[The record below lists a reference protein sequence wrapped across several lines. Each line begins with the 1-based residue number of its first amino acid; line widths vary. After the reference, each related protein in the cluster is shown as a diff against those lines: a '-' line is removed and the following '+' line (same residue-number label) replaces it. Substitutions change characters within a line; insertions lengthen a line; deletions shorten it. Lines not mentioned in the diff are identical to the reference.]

1 MLNISNYMLFKEIK
15 IYKGEGSNLKK
26 LINLISKYTYSME
39 NHLKL
44 LELDAFANN
53 LIEEEPKIFES
64 KYNELSKLNQFSYK
78 MQLKIFTNYFIEKF
92 FVYSQN
98 KNKTLIS
105 NQDIVTCYSIA
116 NNLTY
121 FGKENLL
128 NKVFFYLPFEQFT
141 LQRNDFLLHYYR
153 LSNLFS
159 KEAQK
164 IIEDNF
170 GLSLNKIMNLHYILA
185 VLINEHKL
193 SVNFSIKSF
202 KKHILNSIK
211 NISEKE
217 IENFLNYFLISFDEF
232 KNKHKDYRLKKVLVG
247 KEYKLSLDSKNNPI
261 KISWK
266 EQSPI
271 DKSLPKVSFFYPLI
285 KDSLYDDIMI
295 LTSYTALNQS
305 LKLERL
311 VYDIFSMK
319 NNFKGEYVGPAIEEY
334 IKYIFKEF
342 YKENNT
348 NNIKIYGNEK
358 YKIKGISNEFDAP
371 DIIIELDDYI
381 IFIESKTTAF
391 HLERALKSFEKEEFI
406 RFHKEMEKSTKNIN
420 RYLDNYS
427 NLKSKKIYKIIS
439 FIVPASAMVT
449 AIPDYKNEFK
459 IDEDLIVLD
468 LTSLEILLNLD
479 EKNITKIID
488 NFILDKEHK
497 TLSHYCESK
506 YTFNLEKFN
515 VYFENDKTFEFI

>member
-1 MLNISNYMLFKEIK
+1 
-15 IYKGEGSNLKK
+15 
-26 LINLISKYTYSME
+26 
-39 NHLKL
+39 
-44 LELDAFANN
+44 
-53 LIEEEPKIFES
+53 
-64 KYNELSKLNQFSYK
+64 
-78 MQLKIFTNYFIEKF
+78 
-92 FVYSQN
+92 
-98 KNKTLIS
+98 
-105 NQDIVTCYSIA
+105 
-116 NNLTY
+116 
-121 FGKENLL
+121 
-128 NKVFFYLPFEQFT
+128 
-141 LQRNDFLLHYYR
+141 
-153 LSNLFS
+153 
-159 KEAQK
+159 
-164 IIEDNF
+164 
-170 GLSLNKIMNLHYILA
+170 MNLHYILA

-459 IDEDLIVLD
+459 ID
-468 LTSLEILLNLD
+468 
-479 EKNITKIID
+479 
-488 NFILDKEHK
+488 
-497 TLSHYCESK
+497 
-506 YTFNLEKFN
+506 
-515 VYFENDKTFEFI
+515 

>member
-44 LELDAFANN
+44 LELDTFANN

-78 MQLKIFTNYFIEKF
+78 MQLKIFTSYFIEKF

-98 KNKTLIS
+98 NKDLIS
-105 NQDIVTCYSIA
+105 NQDIVTCYNIT

-121 FGKENLL
+121 FGKENLF

-295 LTSYTALNQS
+295 LTSYTALT

-371 DIIIELDDYI
+371 DIIIESDDYI

-391 HLERALKSFEKEEFI
+391 HLERALKSFEKEEFT

>member
-1 MLNISNYMLFKEIK
+1 MLNISDYMLYKKIK
-15 IYKGEGSNLKK
+15 IHKDKSSNFKR
-26 LINLISKYTYSME
+26 LINLISKYPYSME

-53 LIEEEPKIFES
+53 LINEEPKIFES
-64 KYNELSKLNQFSYK
+64 KYNKLLELDKFSYK
-78 MQLKIFTNYFIEKF
+78 IQLKIFTSYFIEKF

-98 KNKTLIS
+98 NKDLIS
-105 NQDIVTCYSIA
+105 NQDIVTCNNIT

-121 FGKENLL
+121 FGKENLF
-128 NKVFFYLPFEQFT
+128 NKLFFYLPFEQFT
-141 LQRNDFLLHYYR
+141 LQKNDFLLHYYR

-164 IIEDNF
+164 IIEEDF

-185 VLINEHKL
+185 LLINNYKL
-193 SVNFSIKSF
+193 SVNFPIESF
-202 KKHILNSIK
+202 KKHILESIK
-211 NISEKE
+211 NISKKE
-217 IENFLNYFLISFDEF
+217 IEKFLNYFLISFDEF
-232 KNKHKDYRLKKVLVG
+232 KNKHKDYRLKKVLIG
-247 KEYKLSLDSKNNPI
+247 KEYKLSLDLKNNPI
-261 KISWK
+261 KISWE
-266 EQSPI
+266 EQSSI
-271 DKSLPKVSFFYPLI
+271 DKILPKVSFFYPLI
-285 KDSLYDDIMI
+285 KKSLHDDIMI
-295 LTSYTALNQS
+295 ITSYTAINQS

-319 NNFKGEYVGPAIEEY
+319 NNFKGKYVGPAIEEY

-342 YKENNT
+342 YKENNI
-348 NNIKIYGNEK
+348 NNIKIYGDEK
-358 YKIKGISNEFDAP
+358 YKIKGNGNQFDAP
-371 DIIIELDDYI
+371 DIIIESDDYI

-391 HLERALKSFEKEEFI
+391 HLERALKSFEKEEFT

-427 NLKSKKIYKIIS
+427 SLKSKKIYKIIS

-449 AIPDYKNEFK
+449 AIPDYRNEFI

-488 NFILDKEHK
+488 DFILDEEHK
-497 TLSHYCESK
+497 TLLHYCESK

-515 VYFENDKTFEFI
+515 VYFENNKTFEYIE

>member
-1 MLNISNYMLFKEIK
+1 MLNISDYMFYKKIKNHKGKSSNFKR
-15 IYKGEGSNLKK
+15 
-26 LINLISKYTYSME
+26 LINLISKYSYSIE

-44 LELDAFANN
+44 IELDAFVNN

-64 KYNELSKLNQFSYK
+64 KYNELSELNQFSYK
-78 MQLKIFTNYFIEKF
+78 IQLKIFTSYFIEKF

-98 KNKTLIS
+98 KNKELIS
-105 NQDIVTCYSIA
+105 NQDIINCYNIST
-116 NNLTY
+116 NLTS
-121 FGKENLL
+121 FNKENLL

-141 LQRNDFLLHYYR
+141 LQKNDFLLHYYR
-153 LSNLFS
+153 LANLFS
-159 KEAQK
+159 EKAQK
-164 IIEDNF
+164 IIENNF
-170 GLSLNKIMNLHYILA
+170 GLNLNKIINLHYILA

-193 SVNFSIKSF
+193 SVNFSIKIF
-202 KKHILNSIK
+202 KTQILKSI
-211 NISEKE
+211 NNLTEEE
-217 IENFLNYFLISFDEF
+217 IEAFLNYFLISFDDF
-232 KNKHKDYRLKKVLVG
+232 RSKHIDYRLKKVLIG
-247 KEYKLSLDSKNNPI
+247 KDYKLCLDSKNNPI
-261 KISWK
+261 KISSK
-266 EQSPI
+266 KQSPI
-271 DKSLPKVSFFYPLI
+271 DKILPKVSFFYPLI
-285 KDSLYDDIMI
+285 KDSSNDDIMI

-358 YKIKGISNEFDAP
+358 YKIKGDSNEFDAP
-371 DIIIELDDYI
+371 DIIIESDDYV

-391 HLERALKSFEKEEFI
+391 HLERALKSFEKEEFT

-427 NLKSKKIYKIIS
+427 SLKSKKIYKIIS